1 MHLPAQA
8 LSGGERL
15 RAVLACVL
23 HATPAPQLL
32 LLDEPTNNLDLATVA
47 LLEQAL
53 RAYEGA
59 LVVVSHDPAFL
70 SRIRITRWLDLVDG
84 QLLEDIQPH
93 D

>member
-1 MHLPAQA
+1 MHLPAAA

-23 HATPAPQLL
+23 HAAPAPQLL
-32 LLDEPTNNLDLATVA
+32 LLDEPTNNLDLASA
-47 LLEQAL
+47 DLLAQAL

-70 SRIRITRWLDLVDG
+70 AEIAVDRWLELSEGKLV
-84 QLLEDIQPH
+84 QNIRR
-93 D
+93 